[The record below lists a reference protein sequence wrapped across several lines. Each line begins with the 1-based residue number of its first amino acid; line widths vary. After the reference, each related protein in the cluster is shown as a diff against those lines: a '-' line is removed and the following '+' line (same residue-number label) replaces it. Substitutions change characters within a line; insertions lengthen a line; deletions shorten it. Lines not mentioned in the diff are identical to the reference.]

1 MTVVWDE
8 NAIRGHASALYR
20 KACRVTRNRADAEDL
35 VQETFA
41 EDFGLARII
50 DAGVVTAMWTLLEKQ
65 RLTVDLADAEGT
77 QPPADLRHHRD
88 PGWQHEVTEGQE
100 T

>member
-1 MTVVWDE
+1 
-8 NAIRGHASALYR
+8 
-20 KACRVTRNRADAEDL
+20 
-35 VQETFA
+35 
-41 EDFGLARII
+41 
-50 DAGVVTAMWTLLEKQ
+50 MWTLLEKH
-65 RLTVDLADAEGT
+65 RLTVDLADAEGA